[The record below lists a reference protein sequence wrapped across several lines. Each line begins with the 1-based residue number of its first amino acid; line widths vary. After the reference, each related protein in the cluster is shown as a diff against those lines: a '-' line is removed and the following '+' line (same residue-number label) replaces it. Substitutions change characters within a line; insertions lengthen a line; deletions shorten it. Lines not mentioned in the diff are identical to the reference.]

1 MNILHKIT
9 VNYKWSILAFGL
21 VCFVPYVGLAQADT
35 LVSGKQ
41 IQKEAILFHQQTN
54 LQKTFV
60 GAGKASNQFEID
72 SKVSDQQLARIS
84 GKGIPVNLP
93 TIGRN
98 TNGVVLWD
106 ELQTRSGG
114 GKTSIE
120 WGGGNNL
127 QSISMSTNR

>member
-1 MNILHKIT
+1 MNTLHRIA
-9 VNYKWSILAFGL
+9 VNYKWSILAFSL
-21 VCFVPYVGLAQADT
+21 VSFVPFVGLSQADT

-54 LQKTFV
+54 LQKML
-60 GAGKASNQFEID
+60 AGTRNATHQFGID
-72 SKVSDQQLARIS
+72 SKVSDQQLAKVS

-98 TNGVVLWD
+98 SNDVVLWD
-106 ELQTRSGG
+106 ELQNRSGG

-120 WGGGNNL
+120 WGAGNNL
-127 QSISMSTNR
+127 QTMSMSTNR